1 MDRHKL
7 QEEFTGCS
15 HDVLYRNDH
24 VSSSS
29 LPFCTQENWQNSVL
43 VLSQVSQSLFHRNQ
57 ESPYKLGITIFNKM
71 HDFFAQKLKNL
82 GYPSPTTTTS
92 GGEDGERGGDCGGDS
107 EPRFDVVSLVN
118 TSWSMLQS
126 YRSCLKVISDMEDRV
141 SNVIFHK
148 FSCLSSI

>member
-43 VLSQVSQSLFHRNQ
+43 VLSQVSQSLFLRNQ
-57 ESPYKLGITIFNKM
+57 DKLDSLFSSKCMIF
-71 HDFFAQKLKNL
+71 FGQELKNL

-92 GGEDGERGGDCGGDS
+92 GGEDGEERGGDCGGDS

-141 SNVIFHK
+141 SNDIFH
-148 FSCLSSI
+148 

>member
-15 HDVLYRNDH
+15 HDVLNRNDP

-43 VLSQVSQSLFHRNQ
+43 VLSQVSQSLFLRNQ
-57 ESPYKLGITIFNKM
+57 ESPHKLSLFSTKCMIF
-71 HDFFAQKLKNL
+71 FVQELKNL

-92 GGEDGERGGDCGGDS
+92 GGEDGDCGGDS

-141 SNVIFHK
+141 RSNVIFNMN
-148 FSCLSSI
+148 FLAN